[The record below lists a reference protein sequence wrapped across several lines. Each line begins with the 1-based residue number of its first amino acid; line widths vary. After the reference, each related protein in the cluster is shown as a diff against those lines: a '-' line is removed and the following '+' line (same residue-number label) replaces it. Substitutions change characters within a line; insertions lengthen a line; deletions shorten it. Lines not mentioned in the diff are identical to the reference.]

1 MEVAKR
7 YQNSCT
13 CYKTDY
19 NAKIIEIE
27 GKIPSVTG
35 LATSVVVNAVENKIT
50 NVSNLVKK
58 ADYGAKILY
67 IEVRYCTTSDYN
79 KFTYEILDTK
89 IKEKELVNK
98 FVSGFIDNSDLNKK
112 IVTLATIPEVKAE

>member
-50 NVSNLVKK
+50 NVSNQVKK
-58 ADYGAKILY
+58 ADYGAKILD
-67 IEVRYCTTSDYN
+67 IEAKYCTTSDYN
-79 KFTYEILDTK
+79 EFTYEILDTK
-89 IKEKELVNK
+89 IKEKEVVNK

-112 IVTLATIPEVKAE
+112 IVALATIPEVKAE

>member
-1 MEVAKR
+1 M
-7 YQNSCT
+7 CT

-27 GKIPSVTG
+27 GKIPNITG
-35 LATSVVVNAVENKIT
+35 LATTVVVNAVENKIT

-67 IEVRYCTTSDYN
+67 IEAKYCTTSDYN

-98 FVSGFIDNSDLNKK
+98 FVSRFIDNSDLNKK